1 MEESMF
7 RFFSVFIV
15 GVAISLAGTVHG
27 LSQTESAREPNAFSQ
42 LPSLSPSGFTLS
54 DYRELKARD
63 VQTAQL
69 ILQAMREAVFYAQ
82 ESVGK
87 PVLCASPMP
96 IPGARLMEMF
106 DEEITTP
113 SNPDKRAYGDPDHVA
128 FILIYA
134 LRKQGACR

>member
-1 MEESMF
+1 MF
-7 RFFSVFIV
+7 RLLSVFVV
-15 GVAISLAGTVHG
+15 GVAISLAGTVTG
-27 LSQTESAREPNAFSQ
+27 FSQIESAREPNALSQ

-69 ILQAMREAVFYAQ
+69 ILQAMREAVFFAQ

-96 IPGARLMEMF
+96 IPGARLMEIF

-113 SNPDKRAYGDPDHVA
+113 SNPGKRAYGDLDHVA
-128 FILIYA
+128 FVLIYA
-134 LRKQGACR
+134 LRKQGACQ

>member
-1 MEESMF
+1 MLRATIEIKRQPTTGYRKPKAPASLPF
-7 RFFSVFIV
+7 PNCHLFLP
-15 GVAISLAGTVHG
+15 VA
-27 LSQTESAREPNAFSQ
+27 
-42 LPSLSPSGFTLS
+42 FTLS

-106 DEEITTP
+106 DEEITIP
-113 SNPDKRAYGDPDHVA
+113 SNSDKRAYGDLEHVA

-134 LRKQGACR
+134 LSKQGACQ

>member
-1 MEESMF
+1 MF
-7 RFFSVFIV
+7 RFWRVFLV
-15 GVAISLAGTVHG
+15 GVAISLAGTAHG
-27 LSQTESAREPNAFSQ
+27 LSQTENAREPDALSQ

-69 ILQAMREAVFYAQ
+69 ILQAMREAVFFAQ

-87 PVLCASPMP
+87 PVLCVSPMP
-96 IPGARLMEMF
+96 IPGARLIEMF
-106 DEEITTP
+106 DEEIAIP
-113 SNPDKRAYGDPDHVA
+113 SNPDKRAYGDLDHVA

-134 LRKQGACR
+134 LRKHGACQ